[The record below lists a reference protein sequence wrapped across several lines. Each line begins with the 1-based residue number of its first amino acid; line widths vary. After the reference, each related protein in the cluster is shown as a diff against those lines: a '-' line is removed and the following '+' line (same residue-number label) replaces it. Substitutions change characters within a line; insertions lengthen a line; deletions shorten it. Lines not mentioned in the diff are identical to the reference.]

1 MPSKAWMAFD
11 KNAADIS
18 RLLEIHTD
26 LGGEAQGRRYR
37 LEVLNKSAIV
47 LITAIWEAYCEDL
60 AAEALQHIV
69 QHTRNPDALPV
80 DLKKKIAKE
89 LEADLN
95 DVAIWKLADQGW
107 RGVLT
112 KRLDDLAQERNKKLN
127 TPKAENIIELFH
139 SALGLTDVS
148 SRWRWR
154 GMSVQQAKDKLDKYV
169 SLRGAIAH
177 RGQAG
182 ASCTKAQVKGYF
194 AHVKRLVAKT
204 GGSVNAHVRA
214 TTGSRLWER

>member
-1 MPSKAWMAFD
+1 MASKARKAFG

-26 LGGEAQGRRYR
+26 LGGDARGRRYR

-69 QHTRNPDALPV
+69 RRTPNPSALPV

-89 LEADLN
+89 LKADLN
-95 DVAIWKLADQGW
+95 DVAIWKLADRGW

-112 KRLDDLAQERNKKLN
+112 KRLADLAQERNKKLN
-127 TPKAENIIELFH
+127 TPRAENIIELFR

-148 SRWRWR
+148 RRWRWR
-154 GMSVQQAKDKLDKYV
+154 GMSVQQA
-169 SLRGAIAH
+169 
-177 RGQAG
+177 
-182 ASCTKAQVKGYF
+182 
-194 AHVKRLVAKT
+194 
-204 GGSVNAHVRA
+204 
-214 TTGSRLWER
+214 

>member
-1 MPSKAWMAFD
+1 MPSKARLAFD

-26 LGGEAQGRRYR
+26 LGGDAQGRRYR

-47 LITAIWEAYCEDL
+47 LVTAIWEAYCEDL
-60 AAEALQHIV
+60 AAEALRHV
-69 QHTRNPDALPV
+69 VDHAPNSDALPV

-89 LEADLN
+89 LKADLN
-95 DVAIWKLADQGW
+95 ELAIWKLADRAW
-107 RGVLT
+107 RRVLT

-127 TPKAENIIELFH
+127 TPRAENIIELFAT
-139 SALGLTDVS
+139 ALGLTDVS
-148 SRWRWR
+148 NGWRWKK
-154 GMSVQQAKDKLDKYV
+154 MSVQQAKSKLDKYV

-177 RGQAG
+177 RGQAA
-182 ASCTKAQVKGYF
+182 ASCTKAQVKDYF

-204 GGSVNAHVRA
+204 GGRINAHVRSI
-214 TTGSRLWER
+214 TGDGLW